1 MDNSTAH
8 NHKKVDKPWQIHHN
22 SMLLFENNKFKF
34 KSANQAMTGKISY
47 YKENLLSQFSETSIR
62 FSGL

>member
-8 NHKKVDKPWQIHHN
+8 NHKSVDKPWQIHN